1 MTIVDSSAWI
11 DFLRGAGGVTR
22 ALRSLL
28 EEKAE
33 LAITDV
39 VLMEVLAGAR
49 DDAERN
55 RLRRFLYAQQFL
67 PVEGPADYES
77 AAELHRLCR
86 RGGRTPRNLVDC
98 LIAVVAIRNDA
109 ELLTADVDFQ
119 VIARYAPLRLTAT

>member
-11 DFLRGAGGVTR
+11 EFLRGASGVAP
-22 ALRSLL
+22 ALHSLL
-28 EEKAE
+28 DEGAE

-55 RLRRFLYAQQFL
+55 RLRRFLYAQHFL

-86 RGGRTPRNLVDC
+86 RGGETPRNLSDC
-98 LIAVVAIRNDA
+98 LIAVVAMRNDA
-109 ELLTADVDFQ
+109 ALLTADRDFQ
-119 VIARYAPLRLTAT
+119 VIARYAPLRMAAV